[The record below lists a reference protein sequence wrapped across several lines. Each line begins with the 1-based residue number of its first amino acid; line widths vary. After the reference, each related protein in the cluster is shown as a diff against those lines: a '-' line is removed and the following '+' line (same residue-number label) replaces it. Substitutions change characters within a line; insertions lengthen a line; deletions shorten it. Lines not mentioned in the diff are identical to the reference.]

1 MALRKKKNQQDDS
14 EKLQEL
20 LKSWDIQLPE
30 KDKKS
35 DFPETSLNDFPQ
47 ADFPEIKSENKFP
60 QPETEIQADAVS
72 LRKEPDTIQAKMT
85 VPEIIQEKSKQQ
97 KPAVSLKKQSDTLE
111 TEQKFQ
117 KLFQEYRNQ
126 KSDKKSNVHEF
137 HFGNP
142 ELDKKFKQEAIQ
154 YMHGTVR
161 LYSQELFLILILL
174 TGFGLSVMHGV
185 FICFSVLAFATA
197 GFLLWYAS
205 RWKLTFD
212 GMTNRFSYQ
221 SLTCPEICFHAS
233 EIESFRI
240 ERGFRSPEEM
250 IVLSVHGRKICIWL
264 GFPQYMLTGRSGD
277 YLGGCYGAHKF
288 REYLEFYRAL
298 HGEFSYSYPQF
309 QSVQKKA
316 DSSSKEELMQMLM
329 QYQKQIEEKQKEKE

>member
-30 KDKKS
+30 KEKKS

-60 QPETEIQADAVS
+60 QPETQIQADAVS
-72 LRKEPDTIQAKMT
+72 LRKEPDTIQHEMT
-85 VPEIIQEKSKQQ
+85 ASEIIQEKTEQQ

-117 KLFQEYRNQ
+117 KLFQEYRNP
-126 KSDKKSNVHEF
+126 KPDKTSGVHEF
-137 HFGNP
+137 RFGNP

-161 LYSQELFLILILL
+161 LYSQELFIITALL
-174 TGFGLSVMHGV
+174 VIFAFVVMHGI
-185 FICFSVLAFATA
+185 FICFSILALGAA
-197 GFLLWYAS
+197 AFLLWYAS

-212 GMTNRFSYQ
+212 GMTNRFSYE

-233 EIESFRI
+233 EIESLRI
-240 ERGFRSPEEM
+240 EHGFRSPEEM
-250 IVLSVHGRKICIWL
+250 IFLSVHGRKICIWL
-264 GFPQYMLTGRSGD
+264 GFPQYILTGHQGD
-277 YLGGCYGAHKF
+277 YLGGCYGAHKL

-298 HGEFSYSYPQF
+298 HGEFSYSQF
-309 QSVQKKA
+309 QTVQKKSE
-316 DSSSKEELMQMLM
+316 SSSKEELMQMLAK
-329 QYQKQIEEKQKEKE
+329 YQKQIDDKNKE